1 MEIDN
6 SEDSAI
12 LLTAEQRDDLWRE
25 SLARGQAIRF
35 RVASG
40 SMRPALLQGDIVVVR
55 RYAPSA
61 SPRAGDIVLFYF
73 GERWIVHRIVGKT
86 TVDGQL
92 FFWQKG
98 DDEHHSVM
106 TPAAAVAG
114 RVVAIENDGG
124 RVDLDTRR
132 QRIVNRSFGAALAAM
147 DRLLRGYHGMRKGG
161 SVRGGR
167 TSGRRVMGSGCFR
180 KSRTIVVKI
189 GSRLMRGGSR
199 G

>member
-1 MEIDN
+1 MEFEN
-6 SEDSAI
+6 SEDGAI
-12 LLTAEQRDDLWRE
+12 LLTVEQRDGLWRE

-40 SMRPALLQGDIVVVR
+40 SMRPALVQGDIVVVR
-55 RYAPSA
+55 RYSPPAAP
-61 SPRAGDIVLFYF
+61 RVGDIVLFYF

-86 TVDGQL
+86 DVDGRL

-114 RVVAIENDGG
+114 RVVAIEGDGG
-124 RVDLDTRR
+124 RVDLDTLR
-132 QRIVNRSFGAALAAM
+132 QRIINRSFGVILAAM
-147 DRLLRGYHGMRKGG
+147 DRLLRIYRGIGKGG
-161 SVRGGR
+161 RDRGER
-167 TSGRRVMGSGCFR
+167 VSGWRLMASGCFR
-180 KSRTIVVKI
+180 KTRAIVVKI

-199 G
+199 S

>member
-12 LLTAEQRDDLWRE
+12 LLTAEQTDDLWRE
-25 SLARGQAIRF
+25 SLARGKAIRF

-40 SMRPALLQGDIVVVR
+40 SMRPALVQDDIVVVS
-55 RYAPSA
+55 RYAPPTA
-61 SPRAGDIVLFYF
+61 PRVGDIVLFYF

-86 TVDGQL
+86 SVDGQL

-124 RVDLDTRR
+124 RMDFDTLR
-132 QRIVNRSFGAALAAM
+132 QRIVNRLFGAILAAL
-147 DRLLRGYHGMRKGG
+147 DRLLRVYHGMGKGG
-161 SVRGGR
+161 RKRGER
-167 TSGRRVMGSGCFR
+167 ASGRRVMASGCFR
-180 KSRTIVVKI
+180 KTRAIVVKI

-199 G
+199 S